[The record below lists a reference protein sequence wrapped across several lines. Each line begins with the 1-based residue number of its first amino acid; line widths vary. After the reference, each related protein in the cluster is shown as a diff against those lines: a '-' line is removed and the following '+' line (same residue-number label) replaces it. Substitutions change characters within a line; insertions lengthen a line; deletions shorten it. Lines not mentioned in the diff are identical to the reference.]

1 MSPSR
6 SHTPHI
12 SSTRGG
18 VCGFRCGETS
28 AQTRGS
34 GTRRSTWGPP
44 GPFSFRPARR
54 SALARTRCSSPTR
67 SSPIRSSTQ
76 VLVLGKG
83 EYRDHF
89 GLTCSLGGARRA
101 YGSNGSQ
108 VISGHLGSSRVISGH
123 LRSSRIDLP
132 RGRNLVSMRSQS
144 RPRGCSGSG
153 AFCHK
158 DVMFGTSHRSSAA
171 GSCSGT
177 STEPSGRRR
186 PRANQVINSSTAVQP
201 SKSRR
206 PSV

>member
-18 VCGFRCGETS
+18 VCGLLQVWRDQRTNPWERHKAEHLGP
-28 AQTRGS
+28 A
-34 GTRRSTWGPP
+34 GTFQLPTCPEVRVGQNALLITHSLIAHPFINP
-44 GPFSFRPARR
+44 GPRPRQGRVPRPLRPHLLARR
-54 SALARTRCSSPTR
+54 
-67 SSPIRSSTQ
+67 
-76 VLVLGKG
+76 G
-83 EYRDHF
+83 EE
-89 GLTCSLGGARRA
+89 SLRLERVA
-101 YGSNGSQ
+101 
-108 VISGHLGSSRVISGH
+108 GHLRPSRVISGY
-123 LRSSRIDLP
+123 LGSSRIDLP